1 MTNGEIILKL
11 IKDVTGVELE
21 LGEEFELLSEIVEV
35 SVQGISTSISGKYD
49 TYCIKHDGIYY
60 QDELCNIPINY
71 LTNLL
76 TTIKIKNK
84 FPKDDTKY
92 YCIAK
97 DNHIYEWLFSQFV
110 TIDVLNYKT
119 GNFFSTFEEAEQNK
133 EKIMKILNSPER
145 FELKWEN

>member
-35 SVQGISTSISGKYD
+35 SVQGIPTSISGKYD
-49 TYCIKHDGIYY
+49 TYRIKHDGIYY

-76 TTIKIKNK
+76 STIKVKNK
-84 FPKDDTKY
+84 FPKEGTKY
-92 YCIAK
+92 YCVSP
-97 DNHIYEWLFSQFV
+97 DNFIYNFEFRKYI
-110 TIDVLNYKT
+110 TTDVLNYKT
-119 GNFFSTFEEAEQNK
+119 GNFFLTREEAEQTK
-133 EKIMKILNSPER
+133 EKILKILNSPER
-145 FELKWEN
+145 IELKWEN

>member
-84 FPKDDTKY
+84 FPKDGTKY

-97 DNHIYEWLFSQFV
+97 DNNIYNFEFNKYINV
-110 TIDVLNYKT
+110 DVLNFKI
-119 GNFFSTFEEAEQNK
+119 GNFFLTREEAEQNK

-145 FELKWEN
+145 FELK

>member
-35 SVQGISTSISGKYD
+35 SVQGIPTSISGKYD

-76 TTIKIKNK
+76 TTIKIKK
-84 FPKDDTKY
+84 
-92 YCIAK
+92 
-97 DNHIYEWLFSQFV
+97 
-110 TIDVLNYKT
+110 
-119 GNFFSTFEEAEQNK
+119 
-133 EKIMKILNSPER
+133 
-145 FELKWEN
+145 